1 MFIEELR
8 TETPP
13 PSVIGSPQW
22 TMNVSAD
29 FLRLGATRYHAEL
42 LLWDEPICRISLK
55 QPVSSRAEAVRLLTE
70 RCRTWIARHEDRPR
84 RGDTDFQVL
93 PG

>member
-8 TETPP
+8 TEPT
-13 PSVIGSPQW
+13 PSVLGSPQW
-22 TMNVSAD
+22 TMSVSAD

-55 QPVSSRAEAVRLLTE
+55 QPVASRAEAVRLLTGH
-70 RCRTWIARHEDRPR
+70 CRGWIARHENRLR
-84 RGDTDFQVL
+84 RGDTDFGVL